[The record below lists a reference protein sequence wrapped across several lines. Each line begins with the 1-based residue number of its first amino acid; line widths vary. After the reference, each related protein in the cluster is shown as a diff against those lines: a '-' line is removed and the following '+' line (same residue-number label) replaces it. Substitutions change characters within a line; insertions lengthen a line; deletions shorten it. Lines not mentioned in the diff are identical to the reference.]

1 MWCIVVVRT
10 SPSWMPMK
18 KGQLRNLRR
27 KDVKNFDRCAKLNIQ
42 IFNVFERRSVCNFGD
57 VGVLKGS

>member
-1 MWCIVVVRT
+1 
-10 SPSWMPMK
+10 MPMK